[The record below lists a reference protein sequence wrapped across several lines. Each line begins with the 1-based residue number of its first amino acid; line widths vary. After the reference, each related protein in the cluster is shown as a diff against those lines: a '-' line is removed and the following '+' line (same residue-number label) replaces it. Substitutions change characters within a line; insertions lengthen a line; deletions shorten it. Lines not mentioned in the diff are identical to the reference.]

1 MWRYVQPALTGD
13 DLKQMGLPPGKL
25 FGTLLRQLRIAR
37 LDGKLTTAEDE
48 RAFIR
53 RAWVENA
60 ADRDNDRY

>member
-37 LDGKLTTAEDE
+37 LDGKLTTDADE
-48 RAFIR
+48 REFVR
-53 RAWVENA
+53 RVLIENA
-60 ADRDNDRY
+60 TDRDNDRY